1 MQEFIRLRIFQSL
14 DENMP
19 EAYYRFVE
27 RIFQEAWADYEK
39 AGRPFGDS
47 DRGLTIWYEFGQT
60 ARRN

>member
-1 MQEFIRLRIFQSL
+1 MHDFIRHRITQSL

-19 EAYYRFVE
+19 DAYYRFVA
-27 RIFQEAWADYEK
+27 RIMEEAWEDYER

-47 DRGLTIWYEFGQT
+47 DRGLTIWYEFDQT